1 MAEMILD
8 LDKYA
13 DVARRAVAEG
23 QILLKN
29 EKEVLPIQ
37 EGSTVSVF
45 GRIQLSYYKSG
56 TGSGGMVNVD
66 HVTGILDALLD
77 SDCVKVNQRLLSVYQ
92 EWEKTHPFNEGVG
105 WGNEPW
111 SQEEMPL
118 SDELV
123 LQAARE
129 SDYAI
134 VIIGRTAGEDQD
146 NLDHPGSYRLNDLE
160 EDMLAKVRSAFDKM
174 IVVLNVGNIMD
185 MSFEDSFH
193 PDAVL
198 YAWQG
203 GMIGGLGTVD
213 VLTGK
218 VNPSGK
224 LPDTIAYKIEDYPS
238 DSNFGNLDKD
248 VYEEDIYV
256 GYRYFETVAKDK
268 VRYPF
273 GFGLSYTSFT
283 METTAFGKE
292 QDCVKLTV
300 AVRNTGKNAGKEVV
314 QVYASTPQ
322 GMLGKP
328 ARVLVAFA
336 KTAELEPGQTQELE
350 MTVPYS
356 YLASYDETGVTGT
369 ASSYVMEKGEY
380 VLFAG
385 NSVRNVKEA
394 GSFELKE
401 TKVLERLSQALAP
414 EKKFRRMKPQRSE
427 DGSLSMVYEEAPA
440 RKESPSERRAKNI
453 PVEYT
458 ITGDQGYK
466 LSDVKNGKVSMEKF
480 IAQLSAEDL
489 SCIIRG
495 EGMGSPKVTA
505 GTAAAFGGVSENLKN
520 FGIPCG
526 CCDDGPSGMRL
537 DSGMK
542 AFSLPNGTLLAS
554 TFNTELVEELYAFTG
569 IEMVKNKVDALLG
582 PGMNI
587 HRHPLNG
594 RNFEYFSEDPV
605 LTGKM
610 AAAQFQGMHRAGVT
624 GTAKHFCANNQE
636 TKRHELNSV
645 VSERALREIYLKG
658 FEIAV
663 KEGKCDSV
671 MTTYGAVNGLW
682 TAGSYDLNTVILREE
697 WGFEGIVMTDW
708 WAMINEEGV
717 QANKTN
723 FAAMARAQND
733 IYMVCAQSDIN
744 SSGDNTLASLEA
756 GTLTLG
762 ELQRN
767 AMNIC
772 KFLLNTHAYKRM
784 HEEETKVEVIGENT
798 DGMTEEVELTYH
810 KLNGDL
816 TINLEEVEAVKGS
829 EYVIALDVEKVGG
842 YRVQLTAKSDL
853 SELAQM
859 SVSLFYLSTPSGVF
873 TFNGTGGE
881 WRTIEKKVIPR
892 FKYAPYRLYF
902 AQNGLKLK
910 EIKFIF
916 DKPLEEI
923 PDDIEFIGA

>member
-224 LPDTIAYKIEDYPS
+224 LPDTITYKIEDYPS

-256 GYRYFETVAKDK
+256 GYRYFETVARDK

-283 METTAFGKE
+283 METTAFVQEKDG
-292 QDCVKLTV
+292 VKLTV

-350 MTVPYS
+350 LTVPYS

-414 EKKFRRMKPQRSE
+414 EKKFRRMKPQCSE
-427 DGSLSMVYEEAPA
+427 DGSLVMGNLLNAAHGLGLGSCWIHRAREEFA
-440 RKESPSERRAKNI
+440 SPE
-453 PVEYT
+453 
-458 ITGDQGYK
+458 
-466 LSDVKNGKVSMEKF
+466 GK
-480 IAQLSAEDL
+480 
-489 SCIIRG
+489 
-495 EGMGSPKVTA
+495 
-505 GTAAAFGGVSENLKN
+505 
-520 FGIPCG
+520 
-526 CCDDGPSGMRL
+526 
-537 DSGMK
+537 
-542 AFSLPNGTLLAS
+542 
-554 TFNTELVEELYAFTG
+554 
-569 IEMVKNKVDALLG
+569 ALLKKWG
-582 PGMNI
+582 VEGDYIGVGHCILGYPTG
-587 HRHPLNG
+587 
-594 RNFEYFSEDPV
+594 EYRP
-605 LTGKM
+605 
-610 AAAQFQGMHRAGVT
+610 
-624 GTAKHFCANNQE
+624 AKPR
-636 TKRHELNSV
+636 KSD
-645 VSERALREIYLKG
+645 Y
-658 FEIAV
+658 
-663 KEGKCDSV
+663 
-671 MTTYGAVNGLW
+671 
-682 TAGSYDLNTVILREE
+682 ILR
-697 WGFEGIVMTDW
+697 
-708 WAMINEEGV
+708 
-717 QANKTN
+717 
-723 FAAMARAQND
+723 
-733 IYMVCAQSDIN
+733 
-744 SSGDNTLASLEA
+744 
-756 GTLTLG
+756 
-762 ELQRN
+762 
-767 AMNIC
+767 
-772 KFLLNTHAYKRM
+772 
-784 HEEETKVEVIGENT
+784 
-798 DGMTEEVELTYH
+798 
-810 KLNGDL
+810 
-816 TINLEEVEAVKGS
+816 VK
-829 EYVIALDVEKVGG
+829 
-842 YRVQLTAKSDL
+842 
-853 SELAQM
+853 
-859 SVSLFYLSTPSGVF
+859 
-873 TFNGTGGE
+873 
-881 WRTIEKKVIPR
+881 
-892 FKYAPYRLYF
+892 
-902 AQNGLKLK
+902 
-910 EIKFIF
+910 
-916 DKPLEEI
+916 
-923 PDDIEFIGA
+923 

>member
-29 EKEVLPIQ
+29 EKNVLPIQ
-37 EGSTVSVF
+37 TGSTVSVF

-256 GYRYFETVAKDK
+256 GYRYFETVARDK

-283 METTAFGKE
+283 METTAFVQEKDG
-292 QDCVKLTV
+292 VKLTV
-300 AVRNTGKNAGKEVV
+300 AVRNTGKNGGKEVV

-336 KTAELEPGQTQELE
+336 KTAETD
-350 MTVPYS
+350 
-356 YLASYDETGVTGT
+356 ADRR
-369 ASSYVMEKGEY
+369 KGA
-380 VLFAG
+380 L
-385 NSVRNVKEA
+385 
-394 GSFELKE
+394 LK
-401 TKVLERLSQALAP
+401 RA
-414 EKKFRRMKPQRSE
+414 FRRRP
-427 DGSLSMVYEEAPA
+427 
-440 RKESPSERRAKNI
+440 
-453 PVEYT
+453 
-458 ITGDQGYK
+458 
-466 LSDVKNGKVSMEKF
+466 
-480 IAQLSAEDL
+480 
-489 SCIIRG
+489 
-495 EGMGSPKVTA
+495 
-505 GTAAAFGGVSENLKN
+505 
-520 FGIPCG
+520 
-526 CCDDGPSGMRL
+526 
-537 DSGMK
+537 
-542 AFSLPNGTLLAS
+542 
-554 TFNTELVEELYAFTG
+554 
-569 IEMVKNKVDALLG
+569 
-582 PGMNI
+582 
-587 HRHPLNG
+587 
-594 RNFEYFSEDPV
+594 
-605 LTGKM
+605 
-610 AAAQFQGMHRAGVT
+610 
-624 GTAKHFCANNQE
+624 
-636 TKRHELNSV
+636 
-645 VSERALREIYLKG
+645 
-658 FEIAV
+658 
-663 KEGKCDSV
+663 
-671 MTTYGAVNGLW
+671 
-682 TAGSYDLNTVILREE
+682 
-697 WGFEGIVMTDW
+697 
-708 WAMINEEGV
+708 
-717 QANKTN
+717 
-723 FAAMARAQND
+723 
-733 IYMVCAQSDIN
+733 
-744 SSGDNTLASLEA
+744 
-756 GTLTLG
+756 
-762 ELQRN
+762 
-767 AMNIC
+767 
-772 KFLLNTHAYKRM
+772 
-784 HEEETKVEVIGENT
+784 
-798 DGMTEEVELTYH
+798 
-810 KLNGDL
+810 
-816 TINLEEVEAVKGS
+816 
-829 EYVIALDVEKVGG
+829 
-842 YRVQLTAKSDL
+842 
-853 SELAQM
+853 
-859 SVSLFYLSTPSGVF
+859 
-873 TFNGTGGE
+873 
-881 WRTIEKKVIPR
+881 
-892 FKYAPYRLYF
+892 
-902 AQNGLKLK
+902 
-910 EIKFIF
+910 
-916 DKPLEEI
+916 
-923 PDDIEFIGA
+923 